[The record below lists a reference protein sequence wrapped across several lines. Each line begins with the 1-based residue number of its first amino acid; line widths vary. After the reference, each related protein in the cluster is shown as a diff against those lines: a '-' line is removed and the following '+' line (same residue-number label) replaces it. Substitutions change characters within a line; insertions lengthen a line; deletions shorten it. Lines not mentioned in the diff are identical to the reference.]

1 MRVLGRVP
9 EALRRAAADAW
20 VHLDDR
26 RPVAEGRVEL
36 PRWSREQSVSIT
48 AHRHGNTREAGPA
61 AS

>member
-1 MRVLGRVP
+1 VRVLGRVP

-48 AHRHGNTREAGPA
+48 AHRHGNTRETAPA